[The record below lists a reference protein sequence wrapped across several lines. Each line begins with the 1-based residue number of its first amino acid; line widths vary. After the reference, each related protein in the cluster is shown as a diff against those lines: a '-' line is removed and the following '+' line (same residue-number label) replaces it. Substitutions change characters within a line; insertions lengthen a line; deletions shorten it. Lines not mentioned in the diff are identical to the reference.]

1 MQTGI
6 ISFGDRV
13 AWNIKC
19 NNTKDQILNEI
30 FDLYGIR
37 IIQKHNFKLDE
48 TNIHHLNKVPHMISL
63 RTNGNRYYIYL
74 SKYNDIEIIYFID
87 MKIHTGYE
95 KPRIILTRGLFAP
108 SLFLNTLL
116 EGEMVKTKE
125 NKWIFIFNDIIAYEG
140 KKLDNMNLLERLK
153 IIYNI
158 FA

>member
-1 MQTGI
+1 
-6 ISFGDRV
+6 
-13 AWNIKC
+13 
-19 NNTKDQILNEI
+19 
-30 FDLYGIR
+30 
-37 IIQKHNFKLDE
+37 
-48 TNIHHLNKVPHMISL
+48 MISL

-116 EGEMVKTKE
+116 EGEMVKTKD

-153 IIYNI
+153 MCELL
-158 FA
+158 